1 MMAIRDVPTFDP
13 YAYREFT
20 VGDAARSA
28 FSSWRRDKGAYL
40 AMAVVAGM
48 PVAAGTG
55 SPVALRVATSAAV
68 LVLLVAVVAAC
79 VERRV
84 RGLSLDLPGTAR
96 VVSRR
101 LPAVLAVG
109 TGLVALALGPALALS
124 PLGIAGV
131 LAGLALGI
139 GLSAPLTLAIPVLVL
154 EGIGPRAAIRRSVKL
169 VHGRA
174 RRALPPLVLLVLAAA
189 LPEIV
194 RNAAPSL
201 TIATNVAQPLLTVL
215 ASIGLGAL
223 YAGLHD
229 H

>member
-1 MMAIRDVPTFDP
+1 MA
-13 YAYREFT
+13 
-20 VGDAARSA
+20 
-28 FSSWRRDKGAYL
+28 L
-40 AMAVVAGM
+40 VAGM

-55 SPVALRVATSAAV
+55 GPVALRVATSAAV

-79 VERRV
+79 AARRV
-84 RGLSLDLPGTAR
+84 RGLSLDLPGTVR
-96 VVSRR
+96 VVGQR
-101 LPAVLAVG
+101 LLAVLAVG
-109 TGLVALALGPALALS
+109 SGLVALALGPALALA
-124 PLGIAGV
+124 PLGLNGV
-131 LAGLALGI
+131 LAGLGLGI
-139 GLSAPLTLAIPVLVL
+139 ALSAPLTLAIPVLVL

-174 RRALPPLVLLVLAAA
+174 RRALPPLALLVLATA

-194 RNAAPSL
+194 RNVAPSV
-201 TIATNVAQPLLTVL
+201 TIATIVAQPLLTLL